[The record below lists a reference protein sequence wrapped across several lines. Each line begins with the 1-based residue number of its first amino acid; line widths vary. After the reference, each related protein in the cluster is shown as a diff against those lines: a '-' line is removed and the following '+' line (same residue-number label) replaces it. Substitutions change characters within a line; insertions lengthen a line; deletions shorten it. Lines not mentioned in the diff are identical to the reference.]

1 MASIQP
7 SYEEVPDM
15 EMTETT
21 LKDRLDAEEREM
33 MRQIQTYE
41 ACTMAVLNMT
51 NGQLKSLHKLA
62 VEDIVSTL
70 HRAALDLQ
78 TELLYVRL
86 EKALC
91 LSSKQ
96 ETGLV

>member
-1 MASIQP
+1 
-7 SYEEVPDM
+7 M

-21 LKDRLDAEEREM
+21 LKDRLDAEERDL

-41 ACTMAVLNMT
+41 ACTMAVLDIT
-51 NGQLKSLHKLA
+51 SGQLLSLHKLA
-62 VEDIVSTL
+62 VEDIVSIL

-86 EKALC
+86 EKALS
-91 LSSKQ
+91 LSLQ
-96 ETGLV
+96 HETGLV

>member
-1 MASIQP
+1 
-7 SYEEVPDM
+7 M
-15 EMTETT
+15 EMTKIT
-21 LKDRLDAEEREM
+21 LRDRWDVEERELM
-33 MRQIQTYE
+33 QQIQTYE
-41 ACTMAVLNMT
+41 ACTTAVLNMARD
-51 NGQLKSLHKLA
+51 QLTPLHKLA

-91 LSSKQ
+91 QSSKR
-96 ETGLV
+96 

>member
-1 MASIQP
+1 
-7 SYEEVPDM
+7 M
-15 EMTETT
+15 EMTENA
-21 LKDRLDAEEREM
+21 LRDRWDAEEQEL

-41 ACTMAVLNMT
+41 ACTMAILNMV
-51 NGQLKSLHKLA
+51 NGQLTSLHKLA

-70 HRAALDLQ
+70 HRVALDLQ

-91 LSSKQ
+91 LPQVVVS
-96 ETGLV
+96 GNR

>member
-1 MASIQP
+1 
-7 SYEEVPDM
+7 M
-15 EMTETT
+15 EMTENA
-21 LKDRLDAEEREM
+21 LRDRWDAEEREL

-41 ACTMAVLNMT
+41 ACTMAVLNMVS
-51 NGQLKSLHKLA
+51 GQLTSLHKLS

-70 HRAALDLQ
+70 HRVALDLQ

-91 LSSKQ
+91 LSKVIVS
-96 ETGLV
+96 GNR